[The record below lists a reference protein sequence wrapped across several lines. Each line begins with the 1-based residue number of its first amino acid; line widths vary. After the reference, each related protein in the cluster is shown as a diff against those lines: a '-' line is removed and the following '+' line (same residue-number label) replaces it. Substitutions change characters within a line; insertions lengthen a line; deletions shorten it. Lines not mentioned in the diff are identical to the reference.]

1 MAEMTG
7 TEQLPERVDRIEHKL
22 DALTASVDRRFDE
35 VSEHFVEQREYTE
48 FAFDRLRKEML
59 EGFNRLE
66 SKLDTNVERLERKL
80 DTNVERLE
88 RKLDTSVER
97 LEGKLDSSVK
107 GLESK
112 LDENVKRLEGTIASL
127 GRKLDRFMKDQAG
140 PPRRRRVRRAP
151 KKR

>member
-1 MAEMTG
+1 MAEMTV

-80 DTNVERLE
+80 DT
-88 RKLDTSVER
+88 SVER
-97 LEGKLDSSVK
+97 LEGKLDGSVK
-107 GLESK
+107 GLEGK